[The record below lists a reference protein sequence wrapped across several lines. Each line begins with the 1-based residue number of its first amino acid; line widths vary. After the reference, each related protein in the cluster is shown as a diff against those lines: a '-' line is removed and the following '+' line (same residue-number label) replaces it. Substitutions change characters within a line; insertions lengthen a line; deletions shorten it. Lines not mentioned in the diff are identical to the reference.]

1 MFRLKFQ
8 IFKFSPENNRNTLY
22 HASAYFFL
30 YKSLR
35 HKSSIQTFSHRLE
48 SKWGHFFNP
57 FRKVIRWN
65 IHTSKEFIQDC
76 SPAKLINPLVLS
88 LISPCTWKRPLHFLN
103 RSTFHTL
110 EKWKAGFLTVYICYL
125 KILKFWFNYNNFW
138 GFAIIEVQLALF
150 KISSTSN
157 TRDILH
163 DWCCHGGSSTSK
175 LTFISENP
183 KIFSIF

>member
-1 MFRLKFQ
+1 MHLHTSFCTKVQ
-8 IFKFSPENNRNTLY
+8 DIKAAFKPSHTGWRANGDISLTL
-22 HASAYFFL
+22 
-30 YKSLR
+30 
-35 HKSSIQTFSHRLE
+35 LE
-48 SKWGHFFNP
+48 KWS
-57 FRKVIRWN
+57 VVN

-175 LTFISENP
+175 LIFISENP